1 MKNKILTIFITVLV
15 LFVLTACSDN
25 KTKSVDIEEATVGD
39 IIVLGSTE
47 QDNNAEN
54 GNEDIEWLVLA
65 KEDNRLL
72 VVSKKVL
79 ASMAMRSDRA
89 VPWESCPVRTW
100 LNDTFLKESFS
111 EEEQEMIQEVTVT
124 TEDNETFGTDGGNDT
139 TDKLFLLSYEEATKY
154 FDSDEARMCEAT
166 DAAIVEGEYLL
177 DPKGMSRW
185 WLRNQGY
192 SVNRFMRVSGGGV
205 ISEVGEDAEY
215 ATRVGV
221 RPAMWIAY

>member
-15 LFVLTACSDN
+15 LFALTACSDN

-79 ASMAMRSDRA
+79 ASMAMQSDRP

-166 DAAIVEGEYLL
+166 DAAIVKGLYLL

-185 WLRNQGY
+185 WLRNQGF
-192 SVNRFMRVSGGGV
+192 SENRFMRVSGGGV
-205 ISEVGEDAEY
+205 ISETGDRSDY
-215 ATRVGV
+215 DTRVGV